1 MDSYLRQKI
10 LETKVGENFQNLCM
24 KKEKILTIFG
34 KGQEQGIV
42 IQKLWRYSRPQNPIK
57 IVIIVGKLNVNMLAL
72 PHNLLL
78 RQQFIILISFLSSL
92 KRQPGKHVIIPLPR
106 NHGDLYKTNN
116 LDIRSSVL
124 SVGKVC
130 HGSMSSSAM
139 LCTRLYKKTG
149 NICWL
154 LHKNWLNL
162 YVIWYS
168 NRP

>member
-1 MDSYLRQKI
+1 MLI
-10 LETKVGENFQNLCM
+10 
-24 KKEKILTIFG
+24 
-34 KGQEQGIV
+34 
-42 IQKLWRYSRPQNPIK
+42 
-57 IVIIVGKLNVNMLAL
+57 MLAL

-92 KRQPGKHVIIPLPR
+92 KRQPGKHVIISLPR

-139 LCTRLYKKTG
+139 LCTRLYKKRETFVDFSIKIDG
-149 NICWL
+149 TYMSFDTATALTNVNEICACIIGTYVKNMRPPP
-154 LHKNWLNL
+154 HKKKYN
-162 YVIWYS
+162 S
-168 NRP
+168 

>member
-1 MDSYLRQKI
+1 MLI
-10 LETKVGENFQNLCM
+10 
-24 KKEKILTIFG
+24 
-34 KGQEQGIV
+34 
-42 IQKLWRYSRPQNPIK
+42 
-57 IVIIVGKLNVNMLAL
+57 MLAL

-139 LCTRLYKKTG
+139 LCTRLYKKRETFVDFSIKIDG
-149 NICWL
+149 TYMSFDTATALTNVNEICACMYYRYVRQKYETPP
-154 LHKNWLNL
+154 HKKKYN
-162 YVIWYS
+162 S
-168 NRP
+168 